1 MAIHRYNCRICK
13 SIQDHKELTEFDLLP
28 PHVIC
33 GQCLGCGVVGIQMV
47 EDIKHDTPKVTHNV
61 K

>member
-13 SIQDHKELTEFDLLP
+13 TVQDHKELTEFDLLP
-28 PHVIC
+28 PYVIC

-47 EDIKHDTPKVTHNV
+47 EAANG
-61 K
+61 